1 MAVSSR
7 ALQRSS
13 VSIALVVVALAGCAY
28 EPFPPFAVP
37 APESASSEELRWVI
51 EAALAAHK
59 WTVHERGPGTMRA
72 SVHSQGTGDH
82 AVIEI
87 NYGPGVVDIRC
98 VKQRVSRSRYD
109 RWMQVLSSEIMK
121 NAAQLGMGR
130 GRPPG

>member
-1 MAVSSR
+1 VSRPAV
-7 ALQRSS
+7 QRRS
-13 VSIALVVVALAGCAY
+13 VSIALVILALAGCAY

-51 EAALAAHK
+51 EAALAAHN
-59 WTVHERGPGTMRA
+59 WTVHQRGPGTMRA
-72 SVHSQGTGDH
+72 WVHSQGSGEH

-87 NYGPGVVDIRC
+87 NYRPGVVDIRC

-121 NAAQLGMGR
+121 NVAQLGMGR